1 MGDQQNRGRVLPV
14 NIQQQILHFNAG
26 QCIQCPKRF
35 VQQQRP
41 GFTRQRPR
49 QRNPLSHSAGDFFGA
64 VRGVVGEPHQAQQLT
79 DALLCSCFWGA
90 LGQSERHIIGDGAP
104 GQQARL
110 LKTDCHPLIQPA
122 HRGVADAHLP
132 ARNAVKPG
140 GGPQQR

>member
-1 MGDQQNRGRVLPV
+1 M
-14 NIQQQILHFNAG
+14 
-26 QCIQCPKRF
+26 
-35 VQQQRP
+35 
-41 GFTRQRPR
+41 
-49 QRNPLSHSAGDFFGA
+49 
-64 VRGVVGEPHQAQQLT
+64 RGVVGEPYQAQQLT

-132 ARNAVKPG
+132 ARNAVQSG